1 MNTGYIKLSRKL
13 RDWQWYGTP
22 NMVAVWVELLLRARF
37 EDGYYNG
44 KLIKKGCAVFGREEL
59 AKKIGLQP
67 QQIRTCIN
75 RLKSTNEITTE
86 STNRFTIATIV
97 KWEEYQCILK
107 DDNQENN
114 QQYNHQLTSKQ
125 PASNQQVTTSNNVK
139 NVNNDK
145 NIYLDKLISDAVEAF
160 NNEVDDIDDENWW

>member
-59 AKKIGLQP
+59 AKKLGLQP

-86 STNRFTIATIV
+86 STNRFTIVRIV
-97 KWEEYQCILK
+97 KWEEYQYLLK

-114 QQYNHQLTSKQ
+114 QQSNHQLTSKQ
-125 PASNQQVTTSNNVK
+125 PADNQQVTTSNNVK
-139 NVNNDK
+139 NVKNE
-145 NIYLDKLISDAVEAF
+145 NIYMLNKLISDAVEAF
-160 NNEVDDIDDENWW
+160 NDEVDDIDDENWW